1 MVAYP
6 SQVSTWEGIAILF
19 YGLLC
24 TYLEYQVDH
33 QKEEFRATD
42 GNEHIWGQKPQYLV
56 SKKYSKNFFWACY
69 YLGSPRD
76 MSFMKAIFYSRRLN
90 IGERMVE
97 SSIGNF

>member
-1 MVAYP
+1 MKKSRNSLCFTIFQASFTNTAYFMVAYP

-56 SKKYSKNFFWACY
+56 SKSILRMFF
-69 YLGSPRD
+69 
-76 MSFMKAIFYSRRLN
+76 
-90 IGERMVE
+90 
-97 SSIGNF
+97 